1 MSLTWTFVCCG
12 IFFGLGYRIKAQ
24 FEINQQS
31 EIDSLKGHVQLL
43 QKEQEDIY
51 KKADYQ
57 NFLADQKYNSLERQ
71 FHNFKDQAKKDALFK
86 IIKEEEKNFNPGLN
100 FLKRL

>member
-1 MSLTWTFVCCG
+1 MSLTWTFVCGG
-12 IFFGLGYRIKAQ
+12 IFFWLGYRIKAQ

-43 QKEQEDIY
+43 QKEQEDIF

>member
-12 IFFGLGYRIKAQ
+12 IFFWLGYRIKAQ

-43 QKEQEDIY
+43 QKEQEDIF

-86 IIKEEEKNFNPGLN
+86 IIKEEEKNFNPVLN

>member
-1 MSLTWTFVCCG
+1 MCCG
-12 IFFGLGYRIKAQ
+12 ISFWLGYRIKTQ

-31 EIDSLKGHVQLL
+31 EIVSLKRHVLFL
-43 QKEQEDIY
+43 QKEQEDIL

-57 NFLADQKYNSLERQ
+57 NFQADQKYYSLERQ
-71 FHNFKDQAKKDALFK
+71 FNNFKEQAKKDALYK
-86 IIKEEEKNFNPGLN
+86 IIKEEEEHLNPGLN

>member
-1 MSLTWTFVCCG
+1 MSLTWTFMCCG
-12 IFFGLGYRIKAQ
+12 ISFWLGYRIKAQ

-57 NFLADQKYNSLERQ
+57 KFLADQKYYSLERQ
-71 FHNFKDQAKKDALFK
+71 FNNFKEQAKKDALYK
-86 IIKEEEKNFNPGLN
+86 IIKEEEKHLNPSLN